1 MKFVGAHVSA
11 AGGVD
16 QAVLRAHEIKATA
29 FALFTKNQRQ
39 WKAAPLSTESI
50 DKFKKNCGIYGYGPE
65 QTLPHDSYLIN
76 LGHPEEEAL
85 EKSRAAFLD
94 EMQRCEQLGIEL
106 LNFHPG
112 SHLKKIDVDKCLQ
125 RIAESIN
132 ITLDKT
138 QNVTAV
144 IENTA
149 GQGTN
154 LGYRFEHLAAIIDGV
169 EDKSRVGVCIDT
181 CHTFAAGYDLRTVE
195 DCEKTFAEFDNIVGF
210 QYLKAMHLN
219 DAKSELASR
228 VDRHHSLGQGNIGK
242 VPFTYIMQDTR
253 FDGIPLILE
262 TINPDIWPEEIAW
275 LKSQQTQ

>member
-39 WKAAPLSTESI
+39 WKAAPLSTEAI
-50 DKFKKNCGIYGYGPE
+50 DKFKKNCEIYGYGPA
-65 QTLPHDSYLIN
+65 QILTHDSYLIN

-195 DCEKTFAEFDNIVGF
+195 DCEKTFAEFDSVVGF